1 VDDPN
6 RLADVPAEGQRPL
19 AGLRVLDFSR
29 VVAGP
34 FATRMLCDLGADVV
48 KVEPPDGDI
57 TRIWGRKRAGLSG
70 FYTQQ
75 NAGKRNICVDM
86 KAPGAREL
94 LLDLARRADVV
105 VENYRPG
112 VMQRLGLGYADISA
126 VNPSVIMLSISGF
139 GQTSSLAG
147 RAAFAPII
155 HAESGLLERQARF
168 DGSVPSDPMLSI
180 ADTNAALHGLVAVFA
195 ALRLRDRTGQGQHI
209 DLAMLNTMIVTDD
222 YAHHALDDEPMRRL
236 GGFVRSTGYG
246 HILVAGDLRSQW
258 HQLNRIGEVPDG
270 LGPDATVEDK
280 ARVRAEVLDGWFAAQ
295 TDRDALVAALDRANI
310 AWADISTTD
319 DLFETPI
326 ADERRL
332 ATDIDGRDGATRR
345 VVESPYRFSAA
356 EAGVRGPA
364 PWQGEHNAEVLGEWL
379 ELGEQ
384 DTSRLTEA
392 GVLQADLPREG
403 R

>member
-1 VDDPN
+1 MEDPN
-6 RLADVPAEGQRPL
+6 RPLDVPAGGPRPL

-57 TRIWGRKRAGLSG
+57 TRIWGKKRAGLSG

-94 LLDLARRADVV
+94 LLDLARQADVV

-112 VMQRLGLGYADISA
+112 VMGRLGLGYEDIRA
-126 VNPSVIMLSISGF
+126 VNPAVIMLSISGF
-139 GQTSSLAG
+139 GQSSSLAG
-147 RAAFAPII
+147 RASYAPII
-155 HAESGLLERQARF
+155 HAESGLLERQSRF
-168 DGSVPSDPMLSI
+168 DESVPSDPMLSI

-195 ALRLRDRTGQGQHI
+195 ALRLRDATGQGQHI
-209 DLAMLNTMIVTDD
+209 DLAMLNSMVVTDD

-236 GGFVRSTGYG
+236 GGFVRPTGYG
-246 HILVAGDLRSQW
+246 HVLVAGDLRSQW
-258 HQLNRIGEVPDG
+258 HQLNRIGEVSDG
-270 LGPDATVEDK
+270 LGPDATVDDK
-280 ARVRAEVLDGWFAAQ
+280 ARVRAQVLEDWFAGH
-295 TDRDALVAALDRANI
+295 TDRDELVAALDRANI

-319 DLFETPI
+319 ELFEQPI
-326 ADERRL
+326 AGERRL
-332 ATDIDGRDGATRR
+332 AAEIDGRDGAPRK

-364 PWQGEHNAEVLGEWL
+364 PWRGEHNAEVLADWL
-379 ELGEQ
+379 GRGADEAE
-384 DTSRLTEA
+384 RLTGN
-392 GVLQADLPREG
+392 GVLLDEIPQEG